1 MKIVKILLAL
11 VFAYYALL
19 TAYSLGA
26 KNSDYAQKYRTEHLL
41 STNLEKMLKDYYHNK
56 DYEALNDEGE
66 PTRLHTFWEDAI
78 METEAFEVVD
88 SIKQGNWDSFY
99 KY

>member
-1 MKIVKILLAL
+1 MKTIRLLIYIVLLAL
-11 VFAYYALL
+11 TSLVS
-19 TAYSLGA
+19 YSLGT
-26 KNSDYAQKYRTEHLL
+26 NNYVQKYRTEHLL

-56 DYEALNDEGE
+56 DYEALDDEGE
-66 PTRLHTFWEDAI
+66 PTRLHTFWEDVI

>member
-1 MKIVKILLAL
+1 MKTIRLLIYIVLLVLTSL
-11 VFAYYALL
+11 VS
-19 TAYSLGA
+19 YSLGT
-26 KNSDYAQKYRTEHLL
+26 NNYAQKYRTEHLL

-56 DYEALNDEGE
+56 DYEALDDEGE
-66 PTRLHTFWEDAI
+66 PTRLHTFWEDVI

>member
-1 MKIVKILLAL
+1 MKIIRLLIYIVLLAL
-11 VFAYYALL
+11 TSLVS
-19 TAYSLGA
+19 YSLGT
-26 KNSDYAQKYRTEHLL
+26 NNYAQKYRTEHLL

-56 DYEALNDEGE
+56 DYEDLDDEGE
-66 PTRLHTFWEDAI
+66 PTGLHTFWEDVI

>member
-26 KNSDYAQKYRTEHLL
+26 ESSVYAQKYRTEHLL

-56 DYEALNDEGE
+56 DYEALDDEGE